1 MRSSKSNNEMA
12 QPRVR
17 RYYPRSLSV
26 QSKLV
31 AAFVVLT
38 LISIGIVSWIG
49 YVSARESLR
58 VCAERELM
66 GMQRSKSALVQNL
79 LKSARNEVLGLSSS
93 EDMTQAAEELLA
105 AYRQID
111 HERVTPELQAEVR
124 RFYQE
129 EFEPALNQNSAINPP
144 EDSLLP
150 TTTTAWYLHYHYLVN
165 GPKPYNV
172 SNLTASH
179 SDKSAYAQ
187 VLARR
192 LPEIEGEI
200 RDLGQEN
207 VLLVDPETLEVF
219 FSLQQS
225 SVFGT
230 TLANGPYASSNMAD
244 VARHLRNSRNVDD
257 YRVADF
263 EAYYP
268 ALGQPK
274 AFVASPMFDG
284 SRMVAIMMFRLSLK
298 PINDALSGNQQWQ
311 AEGLGKTGEVYLV
324 GPDQT
329 MRSESRFMI
338 ENREAFLTTLRRS
351 TLTTRTVDAVEKLGT
366 TILTVPIQNNAAT
379 LALRG
384 QTGLQ
389 EVNDY
394 RGVPT
399 LMAYGPVDLDSLRWG
414 VIAKIDQAEAMAA
427 LGVYSRRVLAWS
439 VGIALLAT
447 LMALWLA
454 KVLTRP
460 ITALVRAAKQVSMGE
475 LDVKVELLAADEYRE
490 LGEAF
495 NEMVTSLRTNRDEL
509 DHQVQ
514 ENERLLVSLLPAS
527 GAAQMREQHAGARQ
541 SFSDVTVA
549 YINLV
554 GFESLSPELGEDASM
569 ALLSDIVAAC
579 DEAAEQ
585 QGVEKVRTIGSS
597 YLAVSGLSVE
607 RPDHTARM
615 VEFAREV
622 VRIVRRFN
630 AERGINIVA
639 EIGINAGPVVGGLIG
654 RRKFIYD
661 LWGDTVK
668 LVRGIES
675 DGKASIL
682 VTRPV
687 YERVRD
693 LVSFGAEIIAEV
705 RGMGSV
711 ELFCILDEATA

>member
-1 MRSSKSNNEMA
+1 MDSSSPNTGTSINKL
-12 QPRVR
+12 R

-26 QSKLV
+26 QSKLI
-31 AAFVVLT
+31 AAFVLLT
-38 LISIGIVSWIG
+38 LIAIGTISSIGYI
-49 YVSARESLR
+49 SARESLR
-58 VCAERELM
+58 DCAERELM

-79 LKSARNEVLGLSSS
+79 LKSARNEVLSLSSS
-93 EDMTQAAEELLA
+93 EDMTQAAKELLS

-111 HERVTPELQAEVR
+111 RERVTPELQAQVR
-124 RFYQE
+124 NFYRN
-129 EFEPALNQNSAINPP
+129 EFEPALNQHSAIEPP

-150 TTTTAWYLHYHYLVN
+150 TTTTAWYLHYHYVVN
-165 GPKPYNV
+165 GPKPYSAANI
-172 SNLTASH
+172 TASAT
-179 SDKSAYAQ
+179 DKSAYAQ
-187 VLARR
+187 VLART
-192 LPEIEGEI
+192 LPAIENEI
-200 RDLGQEN
+200 RTLGQEN
-207 VLLVDPETLEVF
+207 LILVDPETLEVF

-225 SVFGT
+225 SVLGT
-230 TLANGPYASSNMAD
+230 NLANGPYASSNMGD
-244 VARHLRNSRNVDD
+244 LARHLRNSRNVDD

-268 ALGQPK
+268 AFGQPK
-274 AFVASPMFDG
+274 AFVGTPMFDG
-284 SRMVAIMMFRLSLK
+284 SRMVAIMMLRLSLE
-298 PINDALSGNQQWQ
+298 PINKALSGNQQWQ

-329 MRSESRFMI
+329 MRSESRFLI

-351 TLTTRTVDAVEKLGT
+351 TLTTRTVDTVEKLGT
-366 TILTVPIQNNAAT
+366 TILTVPIQNEAT
-379 LALRG
+379 ALALRG

-389 EVNDY
+389 EVSDY
-394 RGVPT
+394 RGVPV
-399 LMAYGPVDLDSLRWG
+399 LMAYGPVDLDSLRWA
-414 VIAKIDQAEAMAA
+414 VVAKIDKAEAMAA
-427 LGVYSRRVLAWS
+427 LSVYSRRVLAWT

-447 LMALWLA
+447 LMALLLA

-509 DHQVQ
+509 DRQVQ

-527 GAAQMREQHAGARQ
+527 GAAQMRERHTEAWQ

-554 GFESLSPELGEDASM
+554 GFEALSPELGEDASM
-569 ALLSDIVAAC
+569 SLLSDIVAAC

-630 AERGINIVA
+630 AERGIGLVA
-639 EIGINAGPVVGGLIG
+639 EIGINAGPVIGGLVG

-661 LWGDTVK
+661 LWGETVK

-687 YERVRD
+687 FERVRD
-693 LVSFGAEIIAEV
+693 LVTFGAETIAEV
-705 RGMGSV
+705 RGIGSV
-711 ELFCILDEATA
+711 ELFCVLDEAAS